1 MAGYFL
7 STSACVHETFNSP
20 LFKLYETRHIEMAM
34 RGTRS
39 LSNMASEYLSAD
51 YFYSAIM
58 PYKNTPIMSLFAEA
72 IKILGNFGMATSLL
86 SLNVTEHA

>member
-1 MAGYFL
+1 
-7 STSACVHETFNSP
+7 
-20 LFKLYETRHIEMAM
+20 MAM

-58 PYKNTPIMSLFAEA
+58 PYKDTPIMSLLAEA
-72 IKILGNFGMATSLL
+72 IKILGNFRMATSLMLL
-86 SLNVTEHA
+86 SLTEHA